1 MKFLQEMIAK
11 KRAAHHEDEM
21 SEDGEG
27 PVAMDEAAVRAEFE
41 EFAAALAQEH
51 AEAEGDDSFAD
62 GENAAATVSAAQQN
76 DQTAEAYEQDAT
88 EATEEHAAEAYE
100 ADHAE
105 SYEEDD
111 DERGLFDDES
121 YDWEFE
127 NAETADISDAPEPQY
142 SAASWNFEEGEGDDE
157 VDVNT
162 GAAMVLREIAAS
174 SKGTDAPAAA
184 QEIPEV
190 STLEQ
195 NVEKLRI
202 QRKIWDLEDGAE
214 EAEAG
219 MPQSVETAEP
229 KDIEAGHGHHDEPDL
244 DEAEYFESE
253 GEDEPPL
260 AASAAVSP
268 LRVPRLEPVAEPLRL
283 RTPAAEPATD
293 DAPKRR
299 AGRVKTRLLGF
310 HMPEEVQNDPIEAAA
325 AHSPAP
331 TATAI
336 EGEPQFPVGWI
347 VVVDGPGRGASFT
360 LQSGASKIGRGED
373 QAIRL
378 DFGDMSISR
387 DNHAALAFDDEQRC
401 FYIGHGGKANL
412 VRLNDMPVLST
423 EPLTNSDMIRIGETT
438 LLFVALCGPE
448 FSWDDD
454 GEAGS
459 SYEAAE

>member
-1 MKFLQEMIAK
+1 M
-11 KRAAHHEDEM
+11 
-21 SEDGEG
+21 
-27 PVAMDEAAVRAEFE
+27 
-41 EFAAALAQEH
+41 
-51 AEAEGDDSFAD
+51 
-62 GENAAATVSAAQQN
+62 
-76 DQTAEAYEQDAT
+76 
-88 EATEEHAAEAYE
+88 
-100 ADHAE
+100 
-105 SYEEDD
+105 
-111 DERGLFDDES
+111 
-121 YDWEFE
+121 
-127 NAETADISDAPEPQY
+127 
-142 SAASWNFEEGEGDDE
+142 
-157 VDVNT
+157 

-174 SKGTDAPAAA
+174 SKGTDALATA

-202 QRKIWDLEDGAE
+202 QRKIWDLEEGAE
-214 EAEAG
+214 EAEAEV
-219 MPQSVETAEP
+219 PEPVESAEP
-229 KDIEAGHGHHDEPDL
+229 YDTEAGHKQQDVPDL
-244 DEAEYFESE
+244 DETELFESE
-253 GEDEPPL
+253 DEDEPPL

-283 RTPAAEPATD
+283 RTPAATEPTTD

-310 HMPEEVQNDPIEAAA
+310 HMSEEVQNDPIEAAA
-325 AHSPAP
+325 AHSSAPPA
-331 TATAI
+331 AAI

-347 VVVDGPGRGASFT
+347 VVLDGPGRGASFT
-360 LQSGASKIGRGED
+360 LQAGASKIGRGED

-387 DNHAALAFDDEQRC
+387 DNHAALAYDDEQRC

-423 EPLTNSDMIRIGETT
+423 EPLTDNDMIRIGETT
-438 LLFVALCGPE
+438 LMFVALCGPE

-454 GEAGS
+454 GEAGN